1 MALKHWLV
9 GIGAFLVICVNGA
22 MAQTANQDGILLLDA
37 VGKVFSASNNGA
49 VGVYVFNELEALSN
63 EFDFGLPIMKD
74 IEFVAD
80 EAGAPMGAYAVDALG
95 GQYALNLAGA
105 SSNLPTPFELSEKDS
120 STQGIPYW
128 GFDVVEDL
136 EVAPDWRLKKNGYS
150 GYFILDSDGAIHSVG
165 LNNLPKYPYP
175 ATDLDG
181 SIVSALEQTE
191 IVTAPF
197 PSTID
202 ITGSGYTAAGFLN
215 GDVVN
220 FPVNRAYYFT
230 SHPGEF
236 YEYNDLEAGSVVNT
250 ATPVYLYFGLGTDI
264 ARDLEVSAEFVQMT
278 VPTQNGLDT
287 RTIAMTNGY
296 YVLDGLGG
304 VHSSRLALD
313 FDVTS
318 PDGKP
323 DGIYY
328 GDMVKD
334 PSKPIETLT
343 EDDLKPEFG
352 EPINNAILAEPWF
365 NDRANLPYFG
375 IDAAVDLELTPS
387 GKGFYLLDVFGG
399 VFAIGDARFNF
410 PANDD
415 GSPSNSRTP
424 YFNIQI
430 ARDLVIVP
438 NAAND
443 LGIEAN
449 RFAAGY
455 IVLDAFGNAHTAG
468 VASNYN
474 IKRTG
479 NNGKPIFNPLGTFV
493 AVETAPV
500 WTAAAPTTL
509 APAGQFIPI
518 SAPSSVSTKLKVG
531 FDGFDF
537 SVAPGFRTVTAA
549 FTTISPPRPN

>member
-80 EAGAPMGAYAVDALG
+80 ENGAPMGAYAVDVLG
-95 GQYALNLAGA
+95 GQYALNLAGS
-105 SSNLPTPFELSEKDS
+105 SSNLPTPFELSENDS

-136 EVAPDWRLKKNGYS
+136 EMAPDWRLKNNGYS

-181 SIVSALEQTE
+181 SIVSALDQAE

-202 ITGSGYTAAGFLN
+202 ITGSGYTVEGFLN

-220 FPVNRAYYFT
+220 FPVNRAYYF
-230 SHPGEF
+230 SAFPGEF
-236 YEYNDLEAGSVVNT
+236 YEFNDLEAGEIVNT
-250 ATPVYLYFGLGTDI
+250 ATPVFLYFGLGSDI
-264 ARDLEVSAEFVQMT
+264 ARDLEVSSEFVQMT
-278 VPTQNGLDT
+278 VPTASGLDT
-287 RTIAMTNGY
+287 RTVAMANGY

-323 DGIYY
+323 DGIFYS
-328 GDMVKD
+328 DMVKE
-334 PSKPIETLT
+334 PSVLFENLT
-343 EDDLKPEFG
+343 QDDLRDEFG
-352 EPINNAILAEPWF
+352 SPINNAILAEPWF
-365 NDRANLPYFG
+365 DDRANLPYFG

-387 GKGFYLLDVFGG
+387 GKGFYMLDVFGG
-399 VFAIGDARFNF
+399 VFAVGDAAFTF
-410 PANDD
+410 PPKDD

-424 YFNIQI
+424 YFNVQI
-430 ARDLVIVP
+430 ARDLVVLT
-438 NAAND
+438 NAANEF
-443 LGIEAN
+443 GIEAN
-449 RFAAGY
+449 RFTAGY

-468 VASNYN
+468 AANNFN
-474 IKRTG
+474 IKRIG
-479 NNGKPIFNPLGTFV
+479 NNFKPIFNPLGTFV
-493 AVETAPV
+493 AIETSPV

-509 APAGQFIPI
+509 AAADQFVAI

-537 SVAPGFRTVTAA
+537 SVAPSFRTVTAA